1 MKMVKL
7 DRVNLITRLAKRR
20 MKVNEC
26 ASKACVSRAT
36 LSGILSGKRCS
47 EYTAAKIADAFDCEL
62 TELLECNNKEE
73 EE

>member
-26 ASKACVSRAT
+26 ATRANVSRAT
-36 LSGILSGKRCS
+36 ISGILSGKHCT
-47 EYTAAKIADAFDCEL
+47 EYTAANIADVLGCEL

-73 EE
+73 E